1 MGYLR
6 ALPQAQHDLSGD
18 AIAMRRLAQLTLVVG
33 AAMTL
38 AVPLASGSATRR
50 SAARDCP
57 VTLPNYVKPPYHP
70 YGYQHD
76 GLRVDLW
83 PYGVTLVGVQ
93 DVASDGSLG
102 VKVPWYRFS
111 RGSLRITATRVDAS
125 APKAKV
131 RVPSGY
137 GIHGFQSSAIDFPT
151 EGCWRITATA
161 GIAHL
166 TYVTVVMKTQT
177 VREEVPR
184 G

>member
-1 MGYLR
+1 
-6 ALPQAQHDLSGD
+6 
-18 AIAMRRLAQLTLVVG
+18 MRHLTQLTLVAGV
-33 AAMTL
+33 AMAL
-38 AVPLASGSATRR
+38 AVPLASGSDTRR
-50 SAARDCP
+50 SSALDCP

-83 PYGVTLVGVQ
+83 PYGVTLVGGN

-102 VKVPWYRFS
+102 VKVPWYRFT
-111 RGSLRITATRVDAS
+111 RGALRITATRIDAS

-131 RVPSGY
+131 WVPSGY
-137 GIHGFQSSAIDFPT
+137 GIRGFQSSAIHFPT

-161 GIAHL
+161 GSAHL